1 MYSKIAWQWTIF
13 FHKRRV
19 IWHSNFV
26 IIVIMRLFTDEGI
39 LELSQCAV
47 SNAYTQFRRCH
58 LKLFNFQFLGAWFKW
73 YWPLKGILPA
83 SFVHR
88 HSVQTWVFF
97 NCDTYCQL
105 WQYIYIILCIYSY
118 GYKSTNGWC
127 FPAFERANGF
137 FVTINLLLI
146 NKRKALIHGDWE
158 GCVRS
163 QMSRA

>member
-1 MYSKIAWQWTIF
+1 MDGWRGGQGAQQRQYKHFRTSIWDCMDGVFLAPRVCVYSKIAWQWTIF

-58 LKLFNFQFLGAWFKW
+58 IKLFNFQFLGAWFKW

-88 HSVQTWVFF
+88 HSVQTRVFF
-97 NCDTYCQL
+97 TVTHIVNCGN
-105 WQYIYIILCIYSY
+105 IFI
-118 GYKSTNGWC
+118 
-127 FPAFERANGF
+127 
-137 FVTINLLLI
+137 
-146 NKRKALIHGDWE
+146 
-158 GCVRS
+158 
-163 QMSRA
+163 